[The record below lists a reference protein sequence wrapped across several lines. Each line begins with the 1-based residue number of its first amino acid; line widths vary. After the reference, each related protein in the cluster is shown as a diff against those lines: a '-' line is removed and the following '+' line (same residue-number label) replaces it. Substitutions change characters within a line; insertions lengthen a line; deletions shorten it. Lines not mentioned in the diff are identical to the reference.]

1 MTTVGASAELTLA
14 DVVAARE
21 RIAAHVRPT
30 PLLLSWALAEVAGAP
45 VYLKCENLQRT
56 GSFKIRGAHAM
67 LSARRPSAVVAAS
80 AGNHAQGVALA
91 ARERGIAATVVMP
104 KSAPL
109 AKQRATRGY
118 GAEVVLVE
126 GGLTEAIAHAR
137 GLAEAHGW
145 LFVPPFDAPEV
156 VAGQGTVGL
165 EVLEQLPDCTT
176 VLVPAG
182 GGGLLGGVALAVKSL
197 RPDVRVVGVQ
207 SAAMP
212 GLLAS
217 SAARAPQAVERV
229 RTIADGVAVAGP
241 SALTYGLVERY
252 VDDLVAVPEAD
263 IASAIVFLLERARLV
278 VEGAGAL
285 AVAALR
291 AGLVRPSGPAVA
303 VVSGGNIDVSML
315 GRLVQRGLAV
325 DGRQRRVTFAAA
337 NVPGELAL
345 ITATLAAASANV
357 IEVAHD
363 LTPPELPVG
372 VARLTLRVEVADE
385 DAYRALEAALLMAGF
400 ARGTQTDFLTPTAGA
415 ARF

>member
-1 MTTVGASAELTLA
+1 MTTDASGALTLD
-14 DVVAARE
+14 DVQAARRRLE
-21 RIAAHVRPT
+21 GHVHPT
-30 PLLLSWALAEVAGAP
+30 PSLPSAALGEIAGVP

-56 GSFKIRGAHAM
+56 GSFKIRGAHNM
-67 LSARRPSAVVAAS
+67 LAARAPQAVVAAS

-104 KSAPL
+104 KTAPL

-118 GAEVVLVE
+118 GAEVILVQ
-126 GGLTEAIAHAR
+126 GGLAEAITHAR
-137 GLAEAHGW
+137 GLAAAHGW

-165 EVLEQLPDCTT
+165 EVLEQLPECST
-176 VLVPAG
+176 VLVPTG
-182 GGGLLGGVALAVKSL
+182 GGGLLAGIALAVKSQ
-197 RPDVRVVGVQ
+197 RPDIRVVGVQ

-212 GLLAS
+212 GLLTS
-217 SAARAPQAVERV
+217 RAAREPRTVERA

-252 VDDLVAVPEAD
+252 VDDLVEVAEGE

-291 AGLVRPSGPAVA
+291 GRIVTPRGPTVA
-303 VVSGGNIDVSML
+303 IVSGGNIDVSTL

-372 VARLTLRVEVADE
+372 VARLTFRIEVADE
-385 DAYRALEAALLMAGF
+385 DAYRALEGALFAAGF
-400 ARGTQTDFLTPTAGA
+400 GRGVETDFRTPTAA
-415 ARF
+415 ASRF